1 MSTLNARELAMMDS
15 PLRRLSQRLVEFRTF
30 RRLLARA
37 GIELAGAGAILD
49 AGCGNGHGLELI
61 ANAFHPLR
69 LVGFDLM
76 PEQIERARRRVG
88 AELAIG
94 DIAQIAHPDN
104 TFDAVFVFG
113 ILHHVPKWRTALR
126 ELARVL
132 KPGGA
137 LCVEELHGDFIRWQ
151 DRLVGT
157 SHPRE
162 AAFDWPA
169 FRSGLA
175 DAGLAIRAE
184 TGLPFARSFVAVRR

>member
-15 PLRRLSQRLVEFRTF
+15 PIRRLSQRLVEFRTF

-37 GIELAGAGAILD
+37 GIDLAGAGAILD

-61 ANAFHPLR
+61 ERAFHPRR
-69 LVGFDLM
+69 LAGFDLM
-76 PEQIERARRRVG
+76 PEQIERARSRVG
-88 AELAIG
+88 AELAVG
-94 DIAQIAHPDN
+94 DITQIAHPDR

-113 ILHHVPKWRTALR
+113 ILHHVPGWRTALR

-132 KPGGA
+132 VPGGA

-151 DRLVGT
+151 DRLIGT
-157 SHPRE
+157 QHPRE
-162 AAFDWPA
+162 AAFDWPS
-169 FRSGLA
+169 FRGGLA

-184 TGLPFARSFVAVRR
+184 TGLPFARAFVAVR